1 MSNIITDLYQQL
13 FGRKGIADGNV
24 IDMAEHGRAGG
35 VSTGQPFKFTR
46 KVDEKVLID
55 EVDSATTYLGKARMG
70 ASTSDPVWQ
79 IQKIVTTGT
88 VTEILFA
95 DGNENYDNKWTER
108 ETLSYS

>member
-24 IDMAEHGRAGG
+24 IDMAEHGRVGG

-55 EVDSATTYLGKARMG
+55 EVDSATVYIGKAKMG
-70 ASTSDPVWQ
+70 ASTSDAVWQ
-79 IQKIVTTGT
+79 IQKIVTSGT
-88 VTEILFA
+88 VIQILYA
-95 DGNENYDNKWTER
+95 DGDDNYDKKWDDRT
-108 ETLSYS
+108 TLTYS

>member
-24 IDMAEHGRAGG
+24 IDMAEHGRVGG

-46 KVDEKVLID
+46 KVDEKILID
-55 EVDSATTYLGKARMG
+55 KVDSATIYIGKAKMG
-70 ASTSDPVWQ
+70 ASTSDSVWQ

-88 VTEILFA
+88 VTEILYA
-95 DGNENYDNKWTER
+95 DGDDSYNNKWTER
-108 ETLSYS
+108 EILSYS